1 MIASRLMPGTI
12 GTACNFA
19 RSDRR
24 KWPAFPPS
32 AQQVMETLPR
42 GRPAP
47 VALVAQ
53 CLTLAEDFRPAFA
66 GADGEE
72 DGPQLRAGGTPAHS
86 LQAGDSVLNK
96 SLTIV
101 LPVHNAES
109 RLRKNVR
116 ELLELASELTA
127 KFGVLII
134 DDGSTDATY
143 EVAEELAAHFPQV
156 SVRRH
161 RQCRGLGAAIDYVQ
175 RRVRS
180 DAVIVHDGV
189 TPIDPQQMRKL
200 WRRWIGQSTTRENT
214 MTTSADVRD
223 EICDFA
229 NLPTIHAAM
238 EQVHRQ
244 VIGFQLMTP
253 PQGESAPLE
262 DASPSPSDMPR
273 TESPH
278 APHFESRAGVGTIP
292 RLPRPKFLSALAEFA
307 LGE

>member
-1 MIASRLMPGTI
+1 MKA
-12 GTACNFA
+12 
-19 RSDRR
+19 
-24 KWPAFPPS
+24 
-32 AQQVMETLPR
+32 LPR

-53 CLTLAEDFRPAFA
+53 YLTLAKDFRAAFA
-66 GADGEE
+66 VADGEE
-72 DGPQLRAGGTPAHS
+72 DGPPSRAGGTPAHS

-101 LPVHNAES
+101 LPVHNGES

-134 DDGSTDATY
+134 DDGSTDSTY

-189 TPIDPQQMRKL
+189 TPINPQQMRNE
-200 WRRWIGQSTTRENT
+200 WRRWIHQSTARENE

-229 NLPTIHAAM
+229 NLPAIHAAM

-244 VIGFQLMTP
+244 VIGFRSFYP
-253 PQGESAPLE
+253 HWPNSRWANKSSAE
-262 DASPSPSDMPR
+262 D
-273 TESPH
+273 
-278 APHFESRAGVGTIP
+278 GI
-292 RLPRPKFLSALAEFA
+292 
-307 LGE
+307 